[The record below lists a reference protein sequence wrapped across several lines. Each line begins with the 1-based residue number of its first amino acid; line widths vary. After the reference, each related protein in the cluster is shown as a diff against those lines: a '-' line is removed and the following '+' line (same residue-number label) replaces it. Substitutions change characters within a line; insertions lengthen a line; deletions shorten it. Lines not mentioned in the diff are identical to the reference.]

1 MNQLASLLQRH
12 TLQLQLRPLSWDL
25 KRLVKEL
32 GLQGP
37 QVPLL
42 IRHPTCIRPFPRGGG
57 GARGKA
63 LLAED

>member
-32 GLQGP
+32 GLAGTTSA
-37 QVPLL
+37 
-42 IRHPTCIRPFPRGGG
+42 I
-57 GARGKA
+57 A
-63 LLAED
+63 D